1 MHDELRTLPQ
11 DAVARIVTRDGS
23 LYSDDAATAAEVA
36 AFMGWTDLAE
46 QAVTILPGIE
56 ALVADIKTEALTDV
70 VVLGMGGSSLAALVM
85 GALLPGDGTRLH
97 VLDTTSPVSVTRVLE
112 LTDPATTLHLMSSK
126 SGGTIEPNA
135 LYAIF
140 RARADEALGREAAGR
155 RFVAI
160 TDPGSSLERLAEQD
174 GMRACVLAP
183 PTVGGRYSALT
194 AFGLVPAALIGA
206 DVRALVARAL
216 EMERCFTH
224 GVPDIALAEHLAAAS
239 RRGADK
245 LIISADPDLRVFGL
259 WVEQLVAES
268 LGKAGRGIVPV
279 IAHAE
284 LTGAQRPDEFVVALS
299 RTSEAGSAKPHGD
312 DAYLM
317 VLDDPYELGGW
328 FVLWEYTVA
337 IMGAVLGVNPFDQP
351 NVAEAKAAT
360 NAVLD
365 GSLDPPAPQG
375 AVDGVHFTFAGG
387 LPEPGH
393 IERSMATALAHAFAE
408 VGDDGYLALLA
419 YLPDDEAFLA
429 PLRDA
434 LSTAADAI
442 GAPSCFELGPRYL
455 HSTGQLHKGG
465 PGSGVFVM
473 VTTRDGV
480 DIDIP
485 GWPFGLRALHDA
497 QADGDLTALSAHGR
511 RVLRFDLPDATTE
524 SVTALS
530 RSFGEAGSLARDR
543 IW

>member
-1 MHDELRTLPQ
+1 MHDEIGLLPR
-11 DAVARIVTRDGS
+11 DAVARIVARDGS
-23 LYSDDAATAAEVA
+23 LYSDDAVVAAEAA

-46 QAVTILPGIE
+46 QAAGILPGIE
-56 ALVADIKTEALTDV
+56 ALVADAKSEGLTDV
-70 VVLGMGGSSLAALVM
+70 IVLGMGGSSLAALVM

-97 VLDTTSPVSVTRVLE
+97 VVDTTSPVTVGRVLDE
-112 LTDPATTLHLMSSK
+112 TDPAATLHVVSSK

-140 RARADEALGREAAGR
+140 RARADASLGREAAGR

-160 TDPGSSLERLAEQD
+160 TDPGSSLELVAKQD
-174 GMRACVLAP
+174 GMRAVVLAP
-183 PTVGGRYSALT
+183 PAVGGRYSALT

-206 DVRALVARAL
+206 DVRALVSRAA
-216 EMERCFTH
+216 EVERAFSR
-224 GVPDIALAEHLAAAS
+224 GVPDTGLAEHLAAAC

-245 LIISADPDLRVFGL
+245 LIISADPELRVFGL

-268 LGKAGRGIVPV
+268 LGKEGRGIVPV
-279 IAHAE
+279 IAHDQPSSARRRDE
-284 LTGAQRPDEFVVALS
+284 VLVTLRRSGAPGGGDGGGGYRLS
-299 RTSEAGSAKPHGD
+299 
-312 DAYLM
+312 
-317 VLDDPYELGGW
+317 LDDPHDLGGW

-360 NAVLD
+360 SAVLE
-365 GSLDPPAPQG
+365 GSLEPLAPQG

-393 IERSMATALAHAFAE
+393 VERTLATVAAHALAE
-408 VGDDGYLALLA
+408 VGDGDYLALLA
-419 YLPDDEAFLA
+419 YLPDDEELLS

-434 LSTAADAI
+434 LASVADAI

-465 PGSGVFVM
+465 PDTGVFVM
-473 VTTRDGV
+473 VTTRDET
-480 DIDIP
+480 DIAIP
-485 GWPFGLRALHDA
+485 GLPFGLRALHSA
-497 QADGDLTALSAHGR
+497 QADGDLTALGAHGR
-511 RVLRFDLPDATTE
+511 RVLRLDLPDATPD

-530 RSFGEAGSLARDR
+530 RALIDAGSLAR
-543 IW
+543 

>member
-1 MHDELRTLPQ
+1 MHDDVRTVPEN
-11 DAVARIVTRDGS
+11 AVARIVARDGS
-23 LYSDDAATAAEVA
+23 LYSDDASVAAEA
-36 AFMGWTDLAE
+36 AAYMGWTDLAE
-46 QAVTILPGIE
+46 QADAVLPGIE
-56 ALVADIKTEALTDV
+56 ALVADIKAEGLSDV

-97 VLDTTSPVSVTRVLE
+97 VLDTTSPISVTHVLE
-112 LTDPATTLHLMSSK
+112 LINPATTLHLMSSK

-140 RARADEALGREAAGR
+140 RDRADEALGREAAGL

-206 DVRALVARAL
+206 DVRSLVTRAQQV
-216 EMERCFTH
+216 ERAFSD
-224 GVPDIALAEHLAAAS
+224 GMPDTGLAEHLAAAY

-245 LIISADPDLRVFGL
+245 LIISADPELRVFGL
-259 WVEQLVAES
+259 WIEQLVAES
-268 LGKAGRGIVPV
+268 LGKAGLGMVPV
-279 IAHAE
+279 IAHAQQ
-284 LTGAQRPDEFVVALS
+284 TDARRADEVLVALS
-299 RTSEAGSAKPHGD
+299 RTSEAGTAKPNGD
-312 DAYLM
+312 EAYPM
-317 VLDDPYELGGW
+317 VLADPYELGGW
-328 FVLWEYTVA
+328 FVLWEYSVA

-360 NAVLD
+360 NAVLE

-375 AVDGVHFTFAGG
+375 AFDGVHFTFAGG

-393 IERSMATALAHAFAE
+393 IERSMSTALAHALAE

-419 YLPDDEAFLA
+419 YLPDDEGLLA

-434 LSTAADAI
+434 LSVVADAI

-465 PGSGVFVM
+465 PNSGVFVM
-473 VTTRDGV
+473 VTTRDGA

-485 GWPFGLRALHDA
+485 GWPFGLRGLHAA

-511 RVLRFDLPDATTE
+511 KVLRLDLSDA
-524 SVTALS
+524 SAAAVT
-530 RSFGEAGSLARDR
+530 SLARAFLDSR
-543 IW
+543 SLAL